1 MRLIQLLPALILWSV
16 VLVRIA
22 GLRFGWKQGIL
33 RAMLLVSIGTTLNI
47 DPVYLTVDAWIGD
60 RNLLNLVVHVVL
72 GLGMTE
78 LSRLVV
84 AATNA
89 STVRWR
95 LLVTVGLGLAG
106 AQAALLFST
115 PTPGPATNFT
125 DVFAGIPAIALYQGL
140 FFAWIGIITAY
151 TGYECVRRNRA
162 EETVAFRIGFDII
175 AGACLS
181 GVMAVV
187 TKLHLVIQ
195 EAQGMESQSSE
206 VAYLVY
212 RGLIAVTLL
221 GFAVGFAL
229 PAFSRSSQ
237 QWSDWKGRREAL
249 VSLQPIV
256 ERLLQTDAGERA
268 REAAALSL
276 RRFSEDQLYR
286 WVIFVDDIRI
296 ENPELLSADDVEV
309 LEKIEARLAH
319 NGPNRTHHTSSAGG

>member
-16 VLVRIA
+16 VLVRFV

-115 PTPGPATNFT
+115 ATPGSATNFT

-162 EETVAFRIGFDII
+162 EETVSFRIGFDII

-187 TKLHLVIQ
+187 TKLHLVIH
-195 EAQGMESQSSE
+195 EAQGMESQSTE

-212 RGLIAVTLL
+212 RGLIAATLL

-229 PAFSRSSQ
+229 PAFSRGSQ
-237 QWSDWKGRREAL
+237 QWSDWKARREAL

-256 ERLLQTDAGERA
+256 ERLLQTDAGEQA

-276 RRFSEDQLYR
+276 RRFSKDQLYR
-286 WVIFVDDIRI
+286 WVIFVDDIRL
-296 ENPELLSADDVEV
+296 ENPELLSTDDIEV

-319 NGPNRTHHTSSAGG
+319 NGPNRAHHSSSAGG